1 VKLKYLVYDRE
12 GLQKLRFV
20 NTLVTK
26 QNGKRAKEEKEKK
39 ISTFKRKKND
49 QEETKY

>member
-12 GLQKLRFV
+12 GLQKLRHIIRFV

-39 ISTFKRKKND
+39 TIDF
-49 QEETKY
+49 